1 MLFEFFAPK
10 GLECMAASIQCFESG
25 GIRPFTAQIT
35 PLYLFVFHPGVLFH
49 VILSDFIFYRTGLT
63 GFTGYFLAF
72 RMKAKNFNRLRRIK
86 SGCH

>member
-10 GLECMAASIQCFESG
+10 RLKRMAASIQRFEFG

-35 PLYLFVFHPGVLFH
+35 PLNLFVFRPGVLFH

-63 GFTGYFLAF
+63 GFTGSFLAF
-72 RMKAKNFNRLRRIK
+72 RMKAK
-86 SGCH
+86 